1 MPSYLGSGFPLV
13 LFLSIFPPV
22 TPFFTLQL
30 FTHSFANS
38 SVLVVEKN
46 YGFFFY
52 WSDYCAAELFDH
64 ASQDK
69 FYCLLDNEF
78 DGVAA
83 GMTDASI
90 TRRYNSMLSRKILP
104 SASKL

>member
-1 MPSYLGSGFPLV
+1 MLTAACL
-13 LFLSIFPPV
+13 LSKKIMI
-22 TPFFTLQL
+22 
-30 FTHSFANS
+30 
-38 SVLVVEKN
+38 
-46 YGFFFY
+46 FFY